1 MHWFR
6 YGSELPATAEG
17 AGGPLKTRKQLAA
30 NTNVEYAIAA

>member
-6 YGSELPATAEG
+6 RGSDRSATTEG